1 MLRALLAGAAA
12 GSAGTSALNAVTYVD
27 MAVRA
32 RPASQ
37 TPQQSIEGLA
47 DRLGVDVPGEGEQRE
62 NRVEG
67 LAPLMGILTGT
78 ALGAVLGIARRLGW
92 RPSLGVDV
100 LTATAVAMVG
110 ANAPMASMG
119 ISDPR
124 TWSASDWAADV
135 VPHLAYGAVTAAT
148 LHALDA

>member
-1 MLRALLAGAAA
+1 MVRALLAGATA

-37 TPQQSIEGLA
+37 TPQQSIEALA
-47 DRLGVDVPGEGEQRE
+47 DRLGVDVPGEGEERE

-92 RPSLGVDV
+92 RPPLGVDI